1 MENNLDY
8 EIPVFEP
15 KLKPRKKL
23 SADEMRDNF
32 RSFYLMAVGYSNDED
47 LHWKDELTAIIHPDD
62 YEKFNSGTSFVTNSQ
77 LEIIKEISDT
87 KVLAYSMG
95 YWMNGLEG

>member
-1 MENNLDY
+1 MKYQFSQSRALE
-8 EIPVFEP
+8 
-15 KLKPRKKL
+15 KL

-32 RSFYLMAVGYSNDED
+32 RSFYLMAVGYSNDKD

-62 YEKFNSGTSFVTNSQ
+62 YEKFNSGTSFVTGSQ

-87 KVLAYSMG
+87 KVLAYSIG